1 MKPPKLD
8 HRRAGHAVATLAFAA
23 CLQAGSGAAALG
35 AQEGPVTLRL
45 EARRGDTSAYRFQQ
59 RIDLQMPPEFGG
71 RQEVGSLL
79 VVGQRVERV
88 DEDSI
93 RYLAEVRDV
102 TVEMD
107 SAPMGSDLDFSRFEG
122 QRFRMTLSRGGEL
135 LSVEPV
141 EGTAPGAAQLQQS
154 IRQVGFPTLPRGP
167 VRVGDTWVDTTRVD
181 ASAMA
186 LPAAGEI
193 VSVNRTTLRRLLSAG
208 GATVAELTV
217 ETAFRFEPAA
227 RPMPAMQVDV
237 SGTRSDTVRFD
248 VTGGRFLTSSGS
260 QSFEMTMAIPGASG
274 SLSIQ
279 GTATSRAELLPGS

>member
-23 CLQAGSGAAALG
+23 CLQAGSGVAALG

-45 EARRGDTSAYRFQQ
+45 EARRGDTSAYRFEQ
-59 RIDLQMPPEFGG
+59 RIDLEMPPEFGG

-93 RYLAEVRDV
+93 RYMAEVRDV

-122 QRFRMTLSRGGEL
+122 QRFRMTLSRSGEL

-141 EGTAPGAAQLQQS
+141 EGAAPGAAQLQQS

-208 GATVAELTV
+208 EATVAELAV
-217 ETAFRFEPAA
+217 ETAFRFEPEV

-248 VTGGRFLTSSGS
+248 VTRGRFLTSTGS

-279 GTATSRAELLPGS
+279 GTATSRAELLNGS